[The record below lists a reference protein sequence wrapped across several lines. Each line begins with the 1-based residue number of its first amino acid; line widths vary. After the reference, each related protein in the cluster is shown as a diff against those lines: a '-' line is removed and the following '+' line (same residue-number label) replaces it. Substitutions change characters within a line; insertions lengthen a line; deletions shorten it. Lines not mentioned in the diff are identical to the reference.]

1 MRHDAAGDLRRRGEV
16 RWTDGYDDAHR
27 KRRAQR
33 LRKRGVGSCTAL
45 DLHGRGRGHSHSAHW
60 GPDRGFASLAW
71 TLVFCGVGRP
81 SLGHPEK
88 RPDRPHP
95 PLAVKEDRRNS
106 EAEVQHRRVF
116 EFDSHARVAFST
128 SRSAVRHG
136 SDGRIA
142 ESNVRNKGQTPHKRF
157 RLRIRHPSAFVRH
170 PTTQGLGL
178 PARASAVSDNKMA
191 GPCFVLDRVSD
202 ALPPP

>member
-1 MRHDAAGDLRRRGEV
+1 VHG
-16 RWTDGYDDAHR
+16 
-27 KRRAQR
+27 RAQITSS
-33 LRKRGVGSCTAL
+33 LH
-45 DLHGRGRGHSHSAHW
+45 LHGRGRSGHSHSAFQPSGRLGETHVAH
-60 GPDRGFASLAW
+60 GPDRGFASVAW
-71 TLVFCGVGRP
+71 ALVFCGVGRP

-202 ALPPP
+202 ALPAP